1 MNKKT
6 NNENIDQQLINW
18 RKQFNK
24 EIPERVGLAFYT
36 NDEGEVEIEV
46 YMTDENMWMSQ
57 QIMANLFGVEE
68 NTITYHIQEIYIS
81 GELEESST
89 TRKIRV
95 VRQEGKRQVNREI
108 QFYNLDMVIS
118 VGYRVNSIKA
128 TQFRKFATRVLH
140 EYIQKGYVL
149 NDDRFKQGRK
159 FDDGYFKEMLERIRD
174 IRLSERRLYLQITDI
189 FALASDYDKHNIIT
203 IEFFAFIQN
212 KLHFAIA
219 GGTAAE
225 IIYDRVDS
233 KKENMGLTSWAH
245 SPNGKIY
252 KTDVTIAKNYLEEK
266 ELHRLRLTVSAFLDL
281 AEMRAERQLPT
292 TMQDWIGFMSSYLDL
307 NGYPVLEGLGKI
319 SKEQADEKALSE
331 YSKFRVIQDN
341 HYVSDFEKMIKDVD
355 KKAKSKSPKSYLRY
369 LAFPRPVSGP
379 RSAKV

>member
-1 MNKKT
+1 MNKKFDIK
-6 NNENIDQQLINW
+6 NMDQQLADW
-18 RKQFNK
+18 KKQFNK

-36 NDEGEVEIEV
+36 NDDGEVEIEV
-46 YMTDENMWMSQ
+46 YMTDESMWMSQ
-57 QIMANLFGVEE
+57 QIMAQLFGVEE
-68 NTITYHIQEIYIS
+68 HTITYHIQEIYKS
-81 GELEESST
+81 EELEENST

-95 VRQEGKRQVNREI
+95 VQQEGKRQVNREI

-189 FALASDYDKHNIIT
+189 FVLASDYDKSSIIT
-203 IEFFAFIQN
+203 KEFFAFIQN

-225 IIYDRVDS
+225 IIYGRVDAS
-233 KKENMGLTSWAH
+233 KENMGLTSWAH

-252 KTDVTIAKNYLEEK
+252 KTDVTVAKNYLKEK
-266 ELHRLRLTVSAFLDL
+266 ELHRLRLSVSAFLDL
-281 AEMRAERQLPT
+281 AEIRAERQLPT

-319 SKEQADEKALSE
+319 SKEQADEKALDE
-331 YSKFRVIQDN
+331 YLKFRVIQDRS
-341 HYVSDFEKMIKDVD
+341 YESDFQKMLKDVD
-355 KKAKSKSPKSYLRY
+355 EKPKPKNKK
-369 LAFPRPVSGP
+369 
-379 RSAKV
+379 

>member
-6 NNENIDQQLINW
+6 EIKSFDQQLNDW
-18 RKQFNK
+18 RKKFNK

-36 NDEGEVEIEV
+36 NDNGEVEVEV

-57 QIMANLFGVEE
+57 QIMSNLFGVEE
-68 NTITYHIQEIYIS
+68 NTITYHIQEIFKS
-81 GELEESST
+81 GELEEVPT

-95 VRQEGKRQVNREI
+95 VRNEGKRQVNREI

-189 FALASDYDKHNIIT
+189 FALASDYDKNSRIT
-203 IEFFAFIQN
+203 KEFFAFIQN
-212 KLHFAIA
+212 KLHYAIS

-225 IIYDRVDS
+225 IIHNRADATKV
-233 KKENMGLTSWAH
+233 NMGLTSWAH
-245 SPNGKIY
+245 SANGKIY
-252 KTDVTIAKNYLEEK
+252 KTDVTIAKNYLNEDEIHK
-266 ELHRLRLTVSAFLDL
+266 LRLSVSAFLDL
-281 AEMRAERQLPT
+281 AQMRAERQLPT
-292 TMQDWIGFMSSYLDL
+292 TMQDWISFMSSYLDL
-307 NGYPVLEGLGKI
+307 NGYPLLEGLGEI
-319 SKEQADEKALSE
+319 SKEQADEKALDE
-331 YSKFRVIQDN
+331 YSKYQVIQDRS
-341 HYVSDFEKMIKDVD
+341 YESDFEKMLKQFE
-355 KKAKSKSPKSYLRY
+355 KE
-369 LAFPRPVSGP
+369 
-379 RSAKV
+379 

>member
-1 MNKKT
+1 MT
-6 NNENIDQQLINW
+6 EIQGFDEQLNDW
-18 RKQFNK
+18 RQQFNK

-36 NDEGEVEIEV
+36 NEVGDVEIEV

-57 QIMANLFGVEE
+57 QIMSQLFGVEE
-68 NTITYHIQEIYIS
+68 NTITYHIQEIYKS
-81 GELEESST
+81 RELDESPT

-95 VRQEGKRQVNREI
+95 VRSEGKRQVNREI

-174 IRLSERRLYLQITDI
+174 IRMSERRLYLQITDI
-189 FALASDYDKHNIIT
+189 FALASDYDKTSQIT
-203 IEFFAFIQN
+203 KEFFAFIQN

-225 IIYDRVDS
+225 IIHNRVDAT
-233 KKENMGLTSWAH
+233 KENMGLTTWAH
-245 SPNGKIY
+245 SPDGKIY
-252 KTDVTIAKNYLEEK
+252 KTDVTVAKNYLNEIEIHK
-266 ELHRLRLTVSAFLDL
+266 LRLSVSAFLDL
-281 AEMRAERQLPT
+281 AQLRAERQLPT
-292 TMQDWIGFMSSYLDL
+292 TMQDWIRFMSSYLDL
-307 NGYPVLEGLGKI
+307 NGYPVLEGLGRV
-319 SKEQADEKALSE
+319 SKEQADEKAVGE
-331 YSKFRVIQDN
+331 YSKFRVIQDRK
-341 HYVSDFEKMIKDVD
+341 YESDFEKMLKEID
-355 KKAKSKSPKSYLRY
+355 KK
-369 LAFPRPVSGP
+369 
-379 RSAKV
+379 

>member
-6 NNENIDQQLINW
+6 DIENIDQQLINW
-18 RKQFNK
+18 RKRFNS

-36 NDEGEVEIEV
+36 NDKGEVEIEV
-46 YMTDENMWMSQ
+46 YMTDESMWMSQ
-57 QIMANLFGVEE
+57 QIMANLFDVEE
-68 NTITYHIQEIYIS
+68 NTITYHIQEIYKS
-81 GELEESST
+81 GELEDSST

-95 VRQEGKRQVNREI
+95 VRQEGKRQINREI

-189 FALASDYDKHNIIT
+189 FALASDYDKDNFIT
-203 IEFFAFIQN
+203 KEFFAFIQN
-212 KLHFAIA
+212 KLHFAVA

-225 IIYDRVDS
+225 IIYERVD
-233 KKENMGLTSWAH
+233 
-245 SPNGKIY
+245 
-252 KTDVTIAKNYLEEK
+252 VTVAKNYLKEK
-266 ELHRLRLTVSAFLDL
+266 ELHRLRLAVSAFLDL

-292 TMQDWIGFMSSYLDL
+292 TMQDWITFMSGYLDL

-319 SKEQADEKALSE
+319 SKDQADEKALNE
-331 YSKFRVIQDN
+331 YSRFRVIQDRSYKN
-341 HYVSDFEKMIKDVD
+341 DFEKMIKVV
-355 KKAKSKSPKSYLRY
+355 KQKSSRTKE
-369 LAFPRPVSGP
+369 
-379 RSAKV
+379 

>member
-1 MNKKT
+1 MKKKT
-6 NNENIDQQLINW
+6 DKENIDQQLVNW

-68 NTITYHIQEIYIS
+68 NTITYHIQEVYKN
-81 GELEESST
+81 GELEENST

-95 VRQEGKRQVNREI
+95 VRKEGKRQVNREI

-118 VGYRVNSIKA
+118 IGYRVNSIKA

-189 FALASDYDKHNIIT
+189 FALASDYDKNNSIT
-203 IEFFAFIQN
+203 KEFFAFIQN

-252 KTDVTIAKNYLEEK
+252 KTDITVAKNYLKEQ

-281 AEMRAERQLPT
+281 AELRAERQLPT

-319 SKEQADEKALSE
+319 SKEQADGRALSE
-331 YSKFRVIQDN
+331 YSKFQVIQDHN
-341 HYVSDFEKMIKDVD
+341 YVSDFEKMIKDVN
-355 KKAKSKSPKSYLRY
+355 KKAKSAMKSQKPSHYKNTKNS
-369 LAFPRPVSGP
+369 
-379 RSAKV
+379 K

>member
-1 MNKKT
+1 MSKKT
-6 NNENIDQQLINW
+6 EIKNFDQQINDW

-36 NDEGEVEIEV
+36 NDLGDVEIEV

-57 QIMANLFGVEE
+57 QIMSNLFGVEE
-68 NTITYHIQEIYIS
+68 HTITYHIQEIYKS
-81 GELEESST
+81 GELDENPT

-95 VRQEGKRQVNREI
+95 VRSEGKRQVNREI
-108 QFYNLDMVIS
+108 KFYNLDMVIS

-159 FDDGYFKEMLERIRD
+159 FDDSYFNEMLERIRD

-189 FALASDYDKHNIIT
+189 FALAADYDKNSLIT
-203 IEFFAFIQN
+203 KEFFAFIQN
-212 KLHFAIA
+212 KLHYAIT

-225 IIYDRVDS
+225 IINDRADAA
-233 KKENMGLTSWAH
+233 KENMGLTSWAH

-252 KTDVTIAKNYLEEK
+252 KTDVTVAKNYLKQE
-266 ELHRLRLTVSAFLDL
+266 ELHELRLVVSAFLDL
-281 AEMRAERQLPT
+281 AQMRAERQLPT
-292 TMQDWIGFMSSYLDL
+292 TMQDWLGFMSRYLDL
-307 NGYPVLEGLGKI
+307 NAFPVLEGLGKI
-319 SKEQADEKALSE
+319 SKEEADEKALDE
-331 YSKFRVIQDN
+331 YSKFRVIQDRN
-341 HYVSDFEKMIKDVD
+341 YEGDFEKMLKTIE
-355 KKAKSKSPKSYLRY
+355 KKGGDL
-369 LAFPRPVSGP
+369 
-379 RSAKV
+379 

>member
-1 MNKKT
+1 MNKIK
-6 NNENIDQQLINW
+6 NVDQQLADW
-18 RKQFNK
+18 RIKFNK

-36 NDEGEVEIEV
+36 NDVGEVEIEV

-57 QIMANLFGVEE
+57 QIMSNLFGVEE
-68 NTITYHIQEIYIS
+68 NTITYHIQEIFKS
-81 GELEESST
+81 GELDENPT

-95 VRQEGKRQVNREI
+95 VRSEGKRQVNREI

-189 FALASDYDKHNIIT
+189 FALASDYDKSSPISK
-203 IEFFAFIQN
+203 EFFAFIQN
-212 KLHFAIA
+212 KLHYAIA

-225 IIYDRVDS
+225 IIHDRADAA
-233 KKENMGLTSWAH
+233 KDNMGLTSWAH

-252 KTDVTIAKNYLEEK
+252 KTDVTVAKNYLKQE
-266 ELHRLRLTVSAFLDL
+266 ELHELRLAVSAFLDL
-281 AEMRAERQLPT
+281 AQMRAERQLPT

-307 NGYPVLEGLGKI
+307 NGYPALKGLGRI
-319 SKEQADEKALSE
+319 SKEQADEKALDE
-331 YSKFRVIQDN
+331 YSKFRVIQDRN
-341 HYVSDFEKMIKDVD
+341 YKNDFEKMLKAVNKKGGKDE
-355 KKAKSKSPKSYLRY
+355 
-369 LAFPRPVSGP
+369 
-379 RSAKV
+379 

>member
-1 MNKKT
+1 MIRKS
-6 NNENIDQQLINW
+6 NNQNIDQQLIDW

-36 NDEGEVEIEV
+36 NDKGEVEIEV

-68 NTITYHIQEIYIS
+68 NTVTYHIQEIYKS
-81 GELEESST
+81 GELEEGST

-108 QFYNLDMVIS
+108 QFYNLDLVIS

-149 NDDRFKQGRK
+149 NDNRFKQGRK

-189 FALASDYDKHNIIT
+189 FALASDYDKDSIIT
-203 IEFFAFIQN
+203 KEFFAFIQN

-225 IIYDRVDS
+225 IIYNRVDS
-233 KKENMGLTSWAH
+233 KRENMGLTSWAH

-252 KTDVTIAKNYLEEK
+252 KTDVTVAKNYLDEK
-266 ELHRLRLTVSAFLDL
+266 ELHKLRLTVSAFLDL
-281 AEMRAERQLPT
+281 AELRAGRQLPT

-331 YSKFRVIQDN
+331 YSNFRVLQDRN
-341 HYVSDFEKMIKDVD
+341 YVSDFEKMIKVVD
-355 KKAKSKSPKSYLRY
+355 KKQNPILPNQKSNMTTSQSEIE
-369 LAFPRPVSGP
+369 
-379 RSAKV
+379 

>member
-1 MNKKT
+1 MSKKT
-6 NNENIDQQLINW
+6 EILSFDQQLNDW

-36 NDEGEVEIEV
+36 NDKGEVEIEV

-57 QIMANLFGVEE
+57 QIMSELFGVEE
-68 NTITYHIQEIYIS
+68 HTITYHIQEIYKS
-81 GELEESST
+81 EELDENPT

-95 VRQEGKRQVNREI
+95 VRREGKRQVNREI

-159 FDDGYFKEMLERIRD
+159 FDDAYFKEMLERIRD

-189 FALASDYDKHNIIT
+189 FALASDYDKDSLIT
-203 IEFFAFIQN
+203 KEFFAFIQN

-225 IIYDRVDS
+225 IIHNRADAT
-233 KKENMGLTSWAH
+233 KENMGLRSWAH

-252 KTDVTIAKNYLEEK
+252 KTDVTVAKNYLNQD
-266 ELHRLRLTVSAFLDL
+266 ELHALRLAVSAFLDL
-281 AEMRAERQLPT
+281 AQLRAERQLPT
-292 TMQDWIGFMSSYLDL
+292 TMQDWINFMSSYLDL
-307 NGYPVLEGLGKI
+307 NGYTILEGLGVI
-319 SKEQADEKALSE
+319 SKEKADEKALNE
-331 YSKFRVIQDN
+331 YSKYRVIQDRN
-341 HYVSDFEKMIKDVD
+341 YESDFEKMLNAIN
-355 KKAKSKSPKSYLRY
+355 KK
-369 LAFPRPVSGP
+369 GTDQ
-379 RSAKV
+379 

>member
-1 MNKKT
+1 MKKKT
-6 NNENIDQQLINW
+6 EITNFDQQLTDW

-36 NDEGEVEIEV
+36 NDLGEVEIEV
-46 YMTDENMWMSQ
+46 YMSDENMWMSQ
-57 QIMANLFGVEE
+57 QIMSNLFGVEE
-68 NTITYHIQEIYIS
+68 HTITYHIQEIFKS
-81 GELEESST
+81 GELDESPT

-95 VRQEGKRQVNREI
+95 VRSEGKRQVNREI

-159 FDDGYFKEMLERIRD
+159 FDDAYFTEMLERVRD

-189 FALASDYDKHNIIT
+189 FALASDYDKDSQIT
-203 IEFFAFIQN
+203 KEFFAFVQN

-225 IIYDRVDS
+225 IIYSRADAS
-233 KKENMGLTSWAH
+233 KAKMGLTSWAH

-252 KTDVTIAKNYLEEK
+252 KTDVTVAKNYLKQE
-266 ELHRLRLTVSAFLDL
+266 ELHELRLAVSAFLDM
-281 AEMRAERQLPT
+281 AQMRAERQLPT

-307 NGYPVLEGLGKI
+307 NDYSVLNGLGTI
-319 SKEQADEKALSE
+319 SKQQADEKAMEE
-331 YSKFRVIQDN
+331 YSKFRVTQDRN
-341 HYVSDFEKMIKDVD
+341 YISDFEKVLKVVG
-355 KKAKSKSPKSYLRY
+355 KKGSKK
-369 LAFPRPVSGP
+369 
-379 RSAKV
+379 

>member
-6 NNENIDQQLINW
+6 DIENIDQQLINW

-36 NDEGEVEIEV
+36 NDEGEVEVEV

-57 QIMANLFGVEE
+57 QIIANLFGVEE
-68 NTITYHIQEIYIS
+68 NTITYHIQEIYNS
-81 GELEESST
+81 GELEENST

-95 VRQEGKRQVNREI
+95 VRQEGKRQVNRDI
-108 QFYNLDMVIS
+108 QFYNLDIIIS

-159 FDDGYFKEMLERIRD
+159 FDSGYFKEMLERIRD

-189 FALASDYDKHNIIT
+189 FALASDYDKNNIIT
-203 IEFFAFIQN
+203 KEFFAFIQN

-225 IIYDRVDS
+225 IIHDRVDAT
-233 KKENMGLTSWAH
+233 KENIGLTSWAH

-252 KTDVTIAKNYLEEK
+252 KTDVTVAKNYLKEK
-266 ELHRLRLTVSAFLDL
+266 ELHRLRLAVSAFLDL
-281 AEMRAERQLPT
+281 AEMRTERQLPT
-292 TMQDWIGFMSSYLDL
+292 TMQDWIGFMSGYLDL
-307 NGYPVLEGLGKI
+307 NDYPVLEGLGKI

-331 YSKFRVIQDN
+331 YSKFRVIQDHN
-341 HYVSDFEKMIKDVD
+341 YVSDFEKMIKDID
-355 KKAKSKSPKSYLRY
+355 KKTKPSESKT
-369 LAFPRPVSGP
+369 
-379 RSAKV
+379 